1 MGSAAKKS
9 RRFFHVRVALLSFVL
24 FVVVL
29 IAARDVRSRRA
40 RTDWDRSLDVAIVLV
55 EAPGAAPV
63 SDAAVQALRERA
75 PALEARLAEEMARH
89 GRTAAPRPF
98 RFRVFGP
105 IAGIPA
111 CPAPAGDGV
120 VDLARQ
126 ALAMRAWLGE
136 VDPRAG
142 VEPDHFDARVYVAV
156 RSPERETSAN
166 VEGRSEQGGRI
177 GFVDV
182 ELDETMA
189 DLTLFVIAHELM
201 HTLGAE
207 DSYDASGRARV
218 PAGLVEPDLQPLYPQ
233 RFAEVMARNRPLSP
247 TSEVPPETLDELG
260 VGDVTA
266 RAIGWRP

>member
-1 MGSAAKKS
+1 MGSS
-9 RRFFHVRVALLSFVL
+9 TRRSRFFYVRVALLSFVL

-29 IAARDVRSRRA
+29 IAVRDVRSRRA
-40 RTDWDRSLDVAIVLV
+40 RTAWDRSLDVAIVLV
-55 EAPGAAPV
+55 DAPGAAPATA
-63 SDAAVQALRERA
+63 AAVQALRERT

-89 GRTAAPRPF
+89 GRAGPPPF

-105 IAGIPA
+105 IAGAPA
-111 CPAPAGDGV
+111 SPAPAGDGV
-120 VDLARQ
+120 VDLAKQ
-126 ALAMRAWLGE
+126 ALAMRTWLGE

-156 RSPERETSAN
+156 RSPERETSAS

-182 ELDETMA
+182 ELDETMV
-189 DLTLFVIAHELM
+189 DLALFVVAHELL

-207 DSYDASGRARV
+207 DSYDANGRALV
-218 PAGLVEPDLQPLYPQ
+218 PAGLVEPDLQPRYPQ
-233 RFAEVMARNRPLSP
+233 RFAEVMARNRPVSP
-247 TSEVPPETLDELG
+247 GSEVPPGSLDELG